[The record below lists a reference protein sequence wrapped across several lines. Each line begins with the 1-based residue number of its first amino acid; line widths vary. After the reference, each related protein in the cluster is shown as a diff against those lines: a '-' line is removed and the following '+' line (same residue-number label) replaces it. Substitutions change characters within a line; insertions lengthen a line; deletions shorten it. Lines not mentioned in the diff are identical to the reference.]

1 MNDAE
6 RLAELANLPAIERVY
21 KTHLQ
26 EFERMTLAA
35 GVRGCP
41 VDIMKKNFF
50 EMQFAGAGQKAD
62 DIRVNEMYQM
72 QHDLIQKFKDN
83 GFKVTED
90 KPSNII
96 TLDKAAADPREQ
108 QKKEFEKRFLETKF
122 IVEW

>member
-21 KTHLQ
+21 KKHIE
-26 EFERMTLAA
+26 EFEHLTIAT
-35 GVRGCP
+35 GFRGCP

-50 EMQFAGAGQKAD
+50 EMQFAGAGQKVD

-83 GFKVTED
+83 GFKVTEE

-96 TLDKAAADPREQ
+96 TLDNAATDPREQ
-108 QKKEFEKRFLETKF
+108 QKKEFEKRFLETRF
-122 IVEW
+122 IVKW

>member
-26 EFERMTLAA
+26 DFERMTLAA

-50 EMQFAGAGQKAD
+50 EMQFAGAGQKVD

-72 QHDLIQKFKDN
+72 QHDLIQKFRDN
-83 GFKVTED
+83 GFKVTEE

-96 TLDKAAADPREQ
+96 TLDNATTDPREAH
-108 QKKEFEKRFLETKF
+108 KKEFEKRFLETKF